1 MLEEAVLEDYMSMH
15 ELEEREGIDG
25 RNYVSRRKL
34 FLRLVQTS
42 MMTQPLNHIHFVT
55 LICMMILL
63 LVFHCLTMKIVLYL

>member
-1 MLEEAVLEDYMSMH
+1 MLEEAVLEDHMSMH

-55 LICMMILL
+55 LIFIIISL
-63 LVFHCLTMKIVLYL
+63 LVFLCFIMKIVLCL